1 VSDPALVADAI
12 RARHSFILTSH
23 ARPDG
28 DAVGSCLSLAFAL
41 DRIGKQVRVVLRDP
55 VPEPYRVFPGVDR
68 IVIAERMD
76 EPADAVVF
84 LECSD
89 RERPG
94 VAGLNGRFAI
104 NVDHHLGNA
113 MYGDV
118 NWFDASAC
126 ACGEMVADVIDA
138 LGVAWTTDIASH
150 LYLAIATDTGS
161 FRFGPVTA
169 RTFDACRRIV
179 DAGVDT
185 SALARQIFDSFSIG
199 RVKLTGAML
208 AAMTLHHDNRLA
220 VLAFDD
226 DLLRQCGATVDDT
239 EGLVNLPLAAREVT
253 AVVLIKRQDATTYR
267 LSLRSK
273 GDVDVRAVAAQ
284 WEGGGHKNAAG
295 CTIVGEAT
303 ELKDAIVAAMARAI
317 DAVSPAAT
325 RR

>member
-1 VSDPALVADAI
+1 VSDPAAVADAI
-12 RARHSFILTSH
+12 RARQSFILTSH

-41 DRIGKQVRVVLRDP
+41 DRLGKHVRVVLRDP
-55 VPEPYRVFPGVDR
+55 VPEPYRVFPGIDR
-68 IVIAERMD
+68 IVIAERVD

-94 VAGLNGRFAI
+94 VAGLN
-104 NVDHHLGNA
+104 A

-126 ACGEMVADVIDA
+126 ACGEMVADVVDA
-138 LGVAWTTDIASH
+138 LDVAWTTDIASH

-169 RTFDACRRIV
+169 RTFEACRRIV

-208 AAMTLHHDNRLA
+208 AAMTLHHGNRLA

-253 AVVLIKRQDATTYR
+253 AVVLIKRQDAATYR

-273 GDVDVRAVAAQ
+273 GDVDVRAVAAL
-284 WEGGGHKNAAG
+284 WHGGGHKNAAG
-295 CTIVGEAT
+295 CTIAGDVA
-303 ELKDAIVAAMARAI
+303 ELKDAIVQAMARAI
-317 DAVSPAAT
+317 DAASPAAART
-325 RR
+325 

>member
-1 VSDPALVADAI
+1 
-12 RARHSFILTSH
+12 
-23 ARPDG
+23 
-28 DAVGSCLSLAFAL
+28 
-41 DRIGKQVRVVLRDP
+41 
-55 VPEPYRVFPGVDR
+55 
-68 IVIAERMD
+68 
-76 EPADAVVF
+76 
-84 LECSD
+84 
-89 RERPG
+89 
-94 VAGLNGRFAI
+94 
-104 NVDHHLGNA
+104 
-113 MYGDV
+113 
-118 NWFDASAC
+118 
-126 ACGEMVADVIDA
+126 MVADVIDA